1 MERRRE
7 FKLVRR
13 TLPSAVAQ
21 TVDKVGFGRVGGS
34 ASGTAE
40 ALRLFRAVSG
50 GRRTERASSP
60 PAVGLRTQRNF
71 LGTLVEPA

>member
-21 TVDKVGFGRVGGS
+21 TVERLGLDELADLRAAQRKRCAYS
-34 ASGTAE
+34 A
-40 ALRLFRAVSG
+40 L
-50 GRRTERASSP
+50 
-60 PAVGLRTQRNF
+60 
-71 LGTLVEPA
+71 